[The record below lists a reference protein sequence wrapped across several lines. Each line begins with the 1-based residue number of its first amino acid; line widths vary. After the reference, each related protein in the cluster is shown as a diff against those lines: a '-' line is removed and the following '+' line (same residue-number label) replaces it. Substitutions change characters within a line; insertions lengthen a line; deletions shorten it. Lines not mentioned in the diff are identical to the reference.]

1 MAGSVVQATGR
12 IEFED
17 GPTAVDSQ
25 VLASTTSYVMAS
37 EQKLQKYHYPI
48 HKYVSCARS
57 SLDLELNLINWP
69 NNLLCSTFTSN
80 SQLWFVIIPVRLRS
94 KVAVTKIKAIFQIN
108 EYNLILHSINLWG
121 HVDSTKFRIDFLPL
135 PLANICWSTAVYG
148 IRIGIRSEPGNSHQW
163 LVPSEGPYL
172 RTRSLLFSVAGWKE
186 SSRGRWIYN

>member
-57 SLDLELNLINWP
+57 SLDLELNLIN
-69 NNLLCSTFTSN
+69 
-80 SQLWFVIIPVRLRS
+80 
-94 KVAVTKIKAIFQIN
+94 
-108 EYNLILHSINLWG
+108 
-121 HVDSTKFRIDFLPL
+121 
-135 PLANICWSTAVYG
+135 
-148 IRIGIRSEPGNSHQW
+148 
-163 LVPSEGPYL
+163 
-172 RTRSLLFSVAGWKE
+172 
-186 SSRGRWIYN
+186 